1 MKKER
6 KMKLINDDCL
16 RVLPTLADKSVDLIL
31 TDPPYGTSACKWDSV
46 IPFDKMWVQLQ
57 RLIKEN
63 KPIILF
69 GSEPFS
75 SYLRTSN
82 IKWFKY
88 DWIWEKQ
95 RGSNFLNYKYQ
106 PSKNYEIISVFSNGA
121 TSFVKNNSNCPYN
134 PQMIEGIPYEMKQ
147 GKGGDAVVR
156 EGSRIG
162 KNIITKNNGT
172 RYPNAIQKFNSDK
185 EKLHPTQKPVALLEY
200 LIKTYTNENDT
211 VLDFTM
217 GSGSTGVAAK
227 NLNRE
232 FIGVELDQKYFNIAS
247 ERINNEME

>member
-1 MKKER
+1 
-6 KMKLINDDCL
+6 MKLINDDCL
-16 RVLPTLADKSVDLIL
+16 KVLPTIADKSVDLIL

-217 GSGSTGVAAK
+217 GSGSTGVACK

-232 FIGVELDQKYFNIAS
+232 FIGIELDEKYFNIAK
-247 ERINNEME
+247 ERIGYETSI

>member
-1 MKKER
+1 
-6 KMKLINDDCL
+6 MKLINDDCL
-16 RVLPTLADKSVDLIL
+16 KVLPTLPDKSVDLIL
-31 TDPPYGTSACKWDSV
+31 TDPPYGTSACKWDS
-46 IPFDKMWVQLQ
+46 ILPFEPMWIELQ
-57 RLIKEN
+57 RIIKEN

-82 IKWFKY
+82 IEWFKY

-134 PQMIEGIPYEMKQ
+134 PQMVEGIPYEIKQ

-156 EGSRIG
+156 EGSRTG
-162 KNIITKNNGT
+162 QNIITKNSGT

-227 NLNRE
+227 NLNRK
-232 FIGVELDQKYFNIAS
+232 FIGIELDKTYFDMAS
-247 ERINNEME
+247 KRIDNEME

>member
-1 MKKER
+1 
-6 KMKLINDDCL
+6 MKLINDDCL
-16 RVLPTLADKSVDLIL
+16 KVLPTLADKSVDLIL
-31 TDPPYGTSACKWDSV
+31 TDPPYGTSACKWDS
-46 IPFDKMWVQLQ
+46 ILPFEPMWKELK
-57 RLIKEN
+57 RIIKEN

-134 PQMIEGIPYEMKQ
+134 PQMVKGTSYEIKQ

-156 EGSRIG
+156 EGSRTG
-162 KNIITKNNGT
+162 QNIITKNSGT

-185 EKLHPTQKPVALLEY
+185 EKLHPTQKPISLLEY

-217 GSGSTGVAAK
+217 GSGSTGIAAK

-232 FIGVELDQKYFNIAS
+232 FIGIELDKTYFDIAS
-247 ERINNEME
+247 KRINNEV

>member
-1 MKKER
+1 
-6 KMKLINDDCL
+6 MKLINDDCL
-16 RVLPTLADKSVDLIL
+16 KVLPTLADKSVDLIL
-31 TDPPYGTSACKWDSV
+31 TDPPYGTSACKWDS
-46 IPFDKMWVQLQ
+46 ILPFEPMWIELQ
-57 RLIKEN
+57 RIIKEN

-82 IKWFKY
+82 IEWFKY

-134 PQMIEGIPYEMKQ
+134 PQMVEGIPYEIKQ

-156 EGSRIG
+156 EGSRTG
-162 KNIITKNNGT
+162 QNIITKNSGT

-185 EKLHPTQKPVALLEY
+185 EKLHPTQKPVTLLEY

-217 GSGSTGVAAK
+217 GSGSTGVACK

-232 FIGVELDQKYFNIAS
+232 FIGIELDKTYFDIAS
-247 ERINNEME
+247 KRIDNEME